1 MPTPSPTP
9 SGCSSSPCSNGA
21 TCANTDHGG
30 FVCSCSPNYY
40 GVQCT
45 SSHNDCP
52 SALNTSAVS
61 ALCGN
66 GTCINTARNVQ
77 GAAAY
82 TCVCELGWSKP
93 TGVEECTVPP
103 PTPAPTS
110 TPVDFECT
118 KFSALFFL
126 CARIKSDAAL
136 VARASLTTRVV
147 HHTNLDRDTNGCSF
161 SCAHRHTGSAN
172 RTRNWHVPACL
183 DPRINPYPPRFAMSC
198 NNVNWRC

>member
-1 MPTPSPTP
+1 M
-9 SGCSSSPCSNGA
+9 
-21 TCANTDHGG
+21 
-30 FVCSCSPNYY
+30 CSCSPNYY

-118 KFSALFFL
+118 KFSARPFW
-126 CARIKSDAAL
+126 IQ
-136 VARASLTTRVV
+136 ASNRMRPLSRDSLITRVV
-147 HHTNLDRDTNGCSF
+147 RHKNLDRDTNGGAF
-161 SCAHRHTGSAN
+161 SCAHRHTGSPFDRDVKLSRLVGIHA
-172 RTRNWHVPACL
+172 PCQSA
-183 DPRINPYPPRFAMSC
+183 PMKQYPPHTPPIPAHLRT
-198 NNVNWRC
+198 